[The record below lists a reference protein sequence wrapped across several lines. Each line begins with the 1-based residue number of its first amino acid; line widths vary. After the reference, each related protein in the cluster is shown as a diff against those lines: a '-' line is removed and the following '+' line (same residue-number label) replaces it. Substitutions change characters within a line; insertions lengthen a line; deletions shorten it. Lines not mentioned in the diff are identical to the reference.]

1 MLPRQDCLAQMIPDE
16 HLHVELIYRGTGTS
30 TPPGGQHA
38 GSPAS
43 DIRVTH
49 LPSGIFAQCGVSR
62 SQHKNKMIAVE
73 MIEAALTCKWS
84 NEI

>member
-1 MLPRQDCLAQMIPDE
+1 MIPDE
-16 HLHVELIYRGTGTS
+16 HLHIELIYRGTGTK

-49 LPSGIFAQCGVSR
+49 IPSGVFAQCGVSR

-73 MIEAALTCKWS
+73 MIEAALTCKWMTAGY
-84 NEI
+84 